1 MQQDVFHRFSH
12 RTAEIVGKPWAFAL
26 AVAIVVGWA
35 LTGPLFGYSD
45 TWQLVI
51 NTGTTIVTFLIVFLI
66 QNTQNRD
73 ALVMQLKLDELIRAL
88 RYARNRLVDLEAL
101 GETELKELQKEFKEL
116 HDRAD
121 RHLHERMQQRGEP
134 HDRTGNRHIPE
145 SPPQD
150 Q

>member
-1 MQQDVFHRFSH
+1 MVLKGMQQDLFHRFAQK
-12 RTAEIVGKPWAFAL
+12 TAQIVGKPAAFAL

-35 LTGPLFGYSD
+35 FTGPLFGYSD

-73 ALVMQLKLDELIRAL
+73 AMVTQLKLDEMIRAL
-88 RYARNRLVDLEAL
+88 RHARNRLVDLEAL
-101 GETELKELQKEFKEL
+101 GEEELKELQTEFREL
-116 HDRAD
+116 HDRAQ

-134 HDRTGNRHIPE
+134 TTGPGKRDDH
-145 SPPQD
+145 
-150 Q
+150 